1 MRIQIHPESPITKL
15 QRLNSGVDYK
25 KSKIKQV
32 CDRYISTCY
41 VNVEN
46 YWISVNLSSLICDS
60 FIQIY

>member
-15 QRLNSGVDYK
+15 QSRNSGVDYK

-46 YWISVNLSSLICDS
+46 YWISVNFN
-60 FIQIY
+60 FIDL